1 MRKVSVWNRPVALL
15 GARLVV
21 GLLSAQLA
29 MHKIVIEGLPAQMRW
44 FEALEAWFPRWLLWT
59 TNVYTAAV
67 ELIAGALLVV
77 GLARDLA
84 LWAILSV
91 LVIVT
96 FGHGLEDG
104 VWDIQQMIYRL
115 GLVLLLLLLPAK
127 WDVLRLDCVLARGRE
142 GRAA

>member
-1 MRKVSVWNRPVALL
+1 MRKVAAWNRPVALL
-15 GARLVV
+15 GARLVI

-29 MHKIVIEGLPAQMRW
+29 MHKIFVEGLLAQMRW
-44 FEALEAWFPRWLLWT
+44 FEALEAWFPRWMLWA
-59 TNVYTAAV
+59 TNVYAAAV

-96 FGHGLEDG
+96 FGHGLEAG
-104 VWDIQQMIYRL
+104 VWDIEQMIFRL
-115 GLVLLLLLLPAK
+115 SLVLLLLLLLSE
-127 WDVLRLDCVLARGRE
+127 WDVLRLDRLLARGRG
-142 GRAA
+142 GRA